1 MTKEEAID
9 ILEKHKKNMPN
20 GSPIK
25 YALEEAIKYL
35 GGSKE

>member
-1 MTKEEAID
+1 MTKDEIID

-20 GSPIK
+20 GSPIR

>member
-1 MTKEEAID
+1 MTKEEIID

>member
-1 MTKEEAID
+1 MTKEEIID

-25 YALEEAIKYL
+25 YALEEAIKSL

>member
-1 MTKEEAID
+1 MTKDEIID

-20 GSPIK
+20 GSPIN

>member
-25 YALEEAIKYL
+25 YALEKAIKSL